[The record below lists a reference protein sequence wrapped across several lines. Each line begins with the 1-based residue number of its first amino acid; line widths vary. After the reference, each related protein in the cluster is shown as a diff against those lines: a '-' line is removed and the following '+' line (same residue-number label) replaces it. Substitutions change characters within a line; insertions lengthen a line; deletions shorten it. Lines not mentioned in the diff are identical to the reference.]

1 MLDAINDF
9 LSGKVL
15 IVLIVGLGAYFTI
28 RSRFVQFRHFGHMF
42 GVFKE
47 SIRGQSG
54 QLSSF
59 QALMLSLA
67 GRVGAG
73 NIAGVGIAV
82 TLGGPGAVFWMWVT
96 ALVGMSSSFFE
107 CTLAQVYKRSDGN
120 GLYRGGPAYYI
131 QHGLKLRWMAMTF
144 AVLLLVTY
152 GFAFNGLQAFTVT
165 HSLQNAFDIPVLYSG
180 IALAVLLAIV
190 FFGGIQRIA
199 AVSDLLVPVKTLA
212 YIAVTLYVIVTQIEL
227 VPGMLTTIV
236 KSAFGLE
243 PAFAG
248 LLGSAIVMGVKR
260 GVFANEAGLG
270 SAPNVAAVAAVRHPA
285 SQGVVQAFSVF
296 LDTFVICTC
305 TALLILLSGFYTPGF
320 EGDGITLTQNSLAA
334 VVGDWGRIFV
344 SVALSLFVFTCIT
357 YNYYLGENA
366 LQFIVGRSRTALIAF
381 RVLVLGLI
389 LWGSMQNLGT
399 VFAFADITM
408 TCLAF
413 VNLVALAMLIKTGLR
428 VMRDYDE
435 QRRSGI
441 EGPVFDASKFAD
453 LDIDHDAWRDAH
465 KINSTAPAH
474 GSLPAQG

>member
-227 VPGMLTTIV
+227 VPGMLSTIV

-366 LQFIVGRSRTALIAF
+366 LQFIVGRSRSALIAF

-435 QRRSGI
+435 QRRAGI
-441 EGPVFDASKFAD
+441 ERPVFDASKFAD

-465 KINSTAPAH
+465 KINATAPAH

>member
-47 SIRGQSG
+47 SIRGQAG

-107 CTLAQVYKRSDGN
+107 CTLAQVYKRSDGD

-131 QHGLKLRWMAMTF
+131 QHGLKLRWMALTF

-227 VPGMLTTIV
+227 VPGMLSTIV

-366 LQFIVGRSRTALIAF
+366 LQFIVGRSRSALIAF

-435 QRRSGI
+435 QRAAGI
-441 EGPVFDASKFAD
+441 DRPVFDASKFAD

-465 KINSTAPAH
+465 KINGSAPAH